1 MEEENKT
8 VETAGTE
15 KKETGTEKK
24 EIKVSLSEKV
34 LNSLFAIC
42 ALVALAFTR
51 VLWRFGV
58 GSTAFNGIMTIVVLG
73 LAVTGLL
80 WNYLRYKKPN
90 LEFFFSAG
98 VAFVAFLAM

>member
-1 MEEENKT
+1 MEEEKKVT
-8 VETAGTE
+8 ETATAE
-15 KKETGTEKK
+15 KQAKTEKK

-42 ALVALAFTR
+42 ALIAFAFTK

-58 GSTAFNGIMTIVVLG
+58 GSQAFNGIMTIVVLG
-73 LAVTGLL
+73 LAIVGLL
-80 WNYLRYKKPN
+80 WNYLRYKKLN